1 MKLSPN
7 VTDITEIAKAAEA
20 GGADGVSL
28 INTLLGMRIDIN
40 TRRPILANNTGGLS
54 GPAVKPVAVR
64 MVHQVYN
71 AVKIPIIGMGGIST
85 AMIALDGE
93 LDLEYLA
100 SQFELSGALIKNTVM
115 SAAFLA
121 ADEGVAVNMRHILR
135 AVRKQLSKQGRV
147 LLREDLGKYS
157 MFF

>member
-1 MKLSPN
+1 M
-7 VTDITEIAKAAEA
+7 
-20 GGADGVSL
+20 
-28 INTLLGMRIDIN
+28 
-40 TRRPILANNTGGLS
+40 
-54 GPAVKPVAVR
+54 PV
-64 MVHQVYN
+64 
-71 AVKIPIIGMGGIST
+71 
-85 AMIALDGE
+85 DGE

-121 ADEGVAVNMRHILR
+121 ADEGEAVNMRHILR